1 MGLIRDIFGLGK
13 AVKDVAEVFVVNK
26 TENASFEHLEHS
38 AALEQFSSEFKR
50 GRGNWFNN
58 LVDGLNRLPRPV
70 LALGTVGLFVF
81 AMVDPIAFSARM
93 IGLDAIPR
101 ELWWLLGAI
110 VSFYFGARELHY
122 VRKSKPAKP
131 MEPAS
136 LFKPTPIAFE
146 DNAAVADWM
155 NTRTNA

>member
-1 MGLIRDIFGLGK
+1 MGLIQDIFGMGK

-26 TENASFEHLEHS
+26 TENANFEHLEHS
-38 AALEQFSSEFKR
+38 AALEQFSSEFER
-50 GRGNWFNN
+50 TRGNWFNN

-81 AMVDPIAFSARM
+81 AMVDPAGFSTRM

-122 VRKSKPAKP
+122 VRKAKPAPKA
-131 MEPAS
+131 EPAT
-136 LFKPTPIAFE
+136 LFKPTPVGFE
-146 DNAAVADWM
+146 DNAAIQDWLL
-155 NTRTNA
+155 TRTEG